1 MKNVVKFII
10 GILLVVV
17 AQSCSQKD
25 SIENS
30 LNLTAPSGDLISEN
44 TLSLKKE
51 ISAVIAQKHGISG
64 DDFQITKI
72 DYVPLETGYS
82 ATITYK
88 YDNDKE
94 DVIIKAY
101 NIRFTYVAQSIVIP
115 DDKGRSVSNR
125 SILISCKSE
134 TCSCKP
140 VVTFGIDPELHYTC
154 EGCDDCSLI
163 ISFPDDK

>member
-1 MKNVVKFII
+1 MKDVVKFII

-51 ISAVIAQKHGISG
+51 LSTVIAQKHGISG
-64 DDFQITKI
+64 DDFQLTKI

-94 DVIIKAY
+94 DVII
-101 NIRFTYVAQSIVIP
+101 V
-115 DDKGRSVSNR
+115 SVSA
-125 SILISCKSE
+125 ILYCCPFLALISLR
-134 TCSCKP
+134 
-140 VVTFGIDPELHYTC
+140 GIKMQHY
-154 EGCDDCSLI
+154 G
-163 ISFPDDK
+163 FRK

>member
-1 MKNVVKFII
+1 MKNVVRFII

-17 AQSCSQKD
+17 VQSCSQKD
-25 SIENS
+25 SIESS
-30 LNLTAPSGDLISEN
+30 LNLTAPSGELISEN
-44 TLSLKKE
+44 TISLKKE
-51 ISAVIAQKHGISG
+51 ISAAIALKHGIDG

-72 DYVPLETGYS
+72 DYVPLKTGYS

-101 NIRFTYVAQSIVIP
+101 NVRFTYTAQSIVIP
-115 DDKGRSVSNR
+115 DDKGRSAGNR

-134 TCSCKP
+134 KCSCKP
-140 VVTFGIDPELHYTC
+140 VVTLGVDSELHYTC

-163 ISFPDDK
+163 ISSPDNK

>member
-1 MKNVVKFII
+1 MKDVVKLII

-51 ISAVIAQKHGISG
+51 LSTVIAQKHGISG
-64 DDFQITKI
+64 DDFQLTKI

-94 DVIIKAY
+94 DVIIKAC
-101 NIRFTYVAQSIVIP
+101 NVRFTYV
-115 DDKGRSVSNR
+115 
-125 SILISCKSE
+125 CSE
-134 TCSCKP
+134 HSHT
-140 VVTFGIDPELHYTC
+140 
-154 EGCDDCSLI
+154 
-163 ISFPDDK
+163 